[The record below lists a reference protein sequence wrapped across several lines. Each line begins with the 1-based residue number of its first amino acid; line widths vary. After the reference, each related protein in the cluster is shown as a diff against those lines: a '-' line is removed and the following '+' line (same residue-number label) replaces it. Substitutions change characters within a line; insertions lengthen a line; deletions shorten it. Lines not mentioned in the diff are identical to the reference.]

1 MSKSMRR
8 EVGFNAGSE
17 GPDEARSFVARNVQW
32 MVGVDSN
39 SPQARLLELE
49 QEARDKNHGEAAKQ
63 VSCKINES
71 ASRAFDSLGTQHT
84 GP

>member
-1 MSKSMRR
+1 M
-8 EVGFNAGSE
+8 
-17 GPDEARSFVARNVQW
+17 ARNVQW

-49 QEARDKNHGEAAKQ
+49 QEARDENDGEAAKQ
-63 VSCKINES
+63 VSCKIDES